1 MSAAQA
7 TTIGA
12 AEAGGVFTKGLRWR
26 GKRVPYITRWTAE
39 SVPQPRVVRRVT
51 LAGEG
56 IGFEDEDP
64 RTDRRYGVLHIRS
77 ALAPGRCEPEFH
89 LVNPH
94 RQRRAMEHSLCQVCS
109 GPTVGTRADG
119 RTLFL
124 LGGAHPIAE
133 GETTAAPPVH
143 PPCAIEAVENC
154 PPLGRGYAV
163 ALVERAT
170 LYGVAGVIH
179 DPKTLAPLPHVGS
192 RPGELAHVDIASAVS
207 PWTLASFTVVS
218 LHGVTSV
225 SPDELHAMAEEVSE
239 PSAYHDSVGGAGA
252 AATSL

>member
-1 MSAAQA
+1 MDSAR
-7 TTIGA
+7 TTRGTDL
-12 AEAGGVFTKGLRWR
+12 AGVVTERLYWR
-26 GKRVPYITRWTAE
+26 GMPVPYITRWTAE

-51 LAGEG
+51 RAGEG

-64 RTDRRYGVLHIRS
+64 RTDRRYGVLSIRS
-77 ALAPGRCEPEFH
+77 TLAPGRGKPDFR

-109 GPTVGTRADG
+109 GPADTRTDG
-119 RTLFL
+119 RTLYL
-124 LGGAHPIAE
+124 LGGERPIAE

-143 PPCAIEAVENC
+143 RPCAVESVENC

-179 DPKTLAPLPHVGS
+179 DSGTLAPLPHVGS
-192 RPGELAHVDIASAVS
+192 RPGELAHVDIASAAS

-218 LHGVTSV
+218 LHGVTAV
-225 SPDELHAMAEEVSE
+225 SPDELM
-239 PSAYHDSVGGAGA
+239 SAARP
-252 AATSL
+252 T